1 MEKKEK
7 APVLRFKDTNGK
19 DYPAWEQRELKD
31 VAEIVGGGTPS
42 TSVPAYWNGS
52 IDWYSPTEIG
62 QENFAKG
69 SKRKISNEGLNNSSA
84 KLLPAHK
91 TILFTSRATIGEAAI
106 LEREGATN
114 QGFQSIVTKEGVD
127 VYFLY
132 SYKHHLKKQALIKA
146 SGSTFLEISKNEV
159 EGLHVPV
166 PSGEEQA
173 KIGSFFKLVDK
184 AITLHQRKLE
194 ALKKLKRTLL
204 QKMFPKK
211 GHLKP
216 ELRFFGFTNDWEQR
230 KLEDI
235 CDVRDGTHSSP
246 KYFDNGFPLVTS
258 KNLRDGVIDLSDV
271 QLISKED
278 YLEINKRSKVDLNDI
293 LMSMIGTIGNLALIK
308 EEPTFAIK
316 NVALIKSTD
325 KVKMDYLFSYL
336 SSPSSKCDIDKSVEG
351 GTQKFL
357 SLTKVR
363 GLKILLPGIEEQQ
376 KIGSFSVLLDGV
388 ITLHQRKLEIYKK
401 LKKGLLQK
409 MFI

>member
-1 MEKKEK
+1 MTEEKKSMVPK
-7 APVLRFKDTNGK
+7 LRFPG
-19 DYPAWEQRELKD
+19 
-31 VAEIVGGGTPS
+31 
-42 TSVPAYWNGS
+42 
-52 IDWYSPTEIG
+52 
-62 QENFAKG
+62 F
-69 SKRKISNEGLNNSSA
+69 NE
-84 KLLPAHK
+84 
-91 TILFTSRATIGEAAI
+91 T
-106 LEREGATN
+106 
-114 QGFQSIVTKEGVD
+114 
-127 VYFLY
+127 
-132 SYKHHLKKQALIKA
+132 
-146 SGSTFLEISKNEV
+146 
-159 EGLHVPV
+159 
-166 PSGEEQA
+166 
-173 KIGSFFKLVDK
+173 
-184 AITLHQRKLE
+184 
-194 ALKKLKRTLL
+194 
-204 QKMFPKK
+204 
-211 GHLKP
+211 
-216 ELRFFGFTNDWEQR
+216 WEQR

-388 ITLHQRKLEIYKK
+388 ITLHQRKLEGLSK
-401 LKKGLLQK
+401 LKKSLLQK
-409 MFI
+409 MFPKNGQQNPEVREALQST